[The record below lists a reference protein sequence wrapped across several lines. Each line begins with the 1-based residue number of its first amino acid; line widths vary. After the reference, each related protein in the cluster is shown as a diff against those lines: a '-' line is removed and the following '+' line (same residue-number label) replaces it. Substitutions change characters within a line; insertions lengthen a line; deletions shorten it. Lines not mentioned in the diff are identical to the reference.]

1 MGAEAQ
7 QMLRLRASVQY
18 NLHGMHAGS
27 KHVENPG
34 ETWRAIILRHLHVCC
49 KHRMEGS
56 HVQTL
61 YEHAQAYDESQ
72 HLPNFNCD
80 AYVSPRS
87 QQARENELK
96 KKLYSPDPCADL
108 HHMHL
113 RNMET
118 VTCLHGV
125 AGVRRSCADR
135 EADWMALHLHNPACC
150 GLAPRLHFQ
159 I

>member
-18 NLHGMHAGS
+18 NLHGMHACS
-27 KHVENPG
+27 QHVENPG
-34 ETWRAIILRHLHVCC
+34 ETWRAIILRHLDVSC

-61 YEHAQAYDESQ
+61 YEHAQAYDESE
-72 HLPNFNCD
+72 HLPSFKCD

-96 KKLYSPDPCADL
+96 KK
-108 HHMHL
+108 
-113 RNMET
+113 T
-118 VTCLHGV
+118 VQP
-125 AGVRRSCADR
+125 RSMR
-135 EADWMALHLHNPACC
+135 
-150 GLAPRLHFQ
+150 GLASHALEKHGNCHLLAWCCWCSSKLC
-159 I
+159 